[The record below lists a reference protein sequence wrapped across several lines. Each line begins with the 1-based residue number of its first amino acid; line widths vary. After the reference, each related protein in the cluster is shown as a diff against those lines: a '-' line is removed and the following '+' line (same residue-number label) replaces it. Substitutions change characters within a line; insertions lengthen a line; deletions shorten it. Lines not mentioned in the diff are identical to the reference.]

1 MPSDRTVRVGALV
14 FAIFFAV
21 VVVLGYIPGLNAQPH
36 VHNPGM
42 AMEPG
47 EHMLLGLYTISLL
60 DDVTHG
66 LSAILFFVAAL
77 HSARASR
84 LALTAFGWYYAY
96 DAIIYLVTGVL
107 QSKPLGRKCRPQHTA
122 RDHQRHHALAGV
134 SGSDERAQRRGECPH
149 SARTGTISSPRFEAA

>member
-1 MPSDRTVRVGALV
+1 MPSDRTVRVGAFV
-14 FAIFFAV
+14 FSIFFAIV
-21 VVVLGYIPGLNAQPH
+21 VALGYMPGINGQPH
-36 VHNPGM
+36 VHHPGM
-42 AMEPG
+42 SMEPG
-47 EHMLLGLYTISLL
+47 EHMLMGLYRISLL

-107 QSKPLGRKCRPQHTA
+107 QSKPLGENIGLNLPHVIISGIMLW
-122 RDHQRHHALAGV
+122 LAYRGRTNV
-134 SGSDERAQRRGECPH
+134 SSVAGAV
-149 SARTGTISSPRFEAA
+149 AA

>member
-1 MPSDRTVRVGALV
+1 MPSERIVRVGAFV
-14 FAIFFAV
+14 FSIFFAV
-21 VVVLGYIPGLNAQPH
+21 VVALGYIPGLNAQPH

-47 EHMLLGLYTISLL
+47 SHTLLGLYTISLL

-66 LSAILFFVAAL
+66 LSAILLLVAAL

-96 DAIIYLVTGVL
+96 DAIIFIVTGVL
-107 QSKPLGRKCRPQHTA
+107 QSKPLGENLGLNIPHVIISGIMLW
-122 RDHQRHHALAGV
+122 LAY
-134 SGSDERAQRRGECPH
+134 RGRTNAP
-149 SARTGTISSPRFEAA
+149 SAAATVPA

>member
-1 MPSDRTVRVGALV
+1 MPSDRTVRVGAFV

-21 VVVLGYIPGLNAQPH
+21 VVGLGYMPGLNGQPH
-36 VHNPGM
+36 VHHPGM
-42 AMEPG
+42 SMEPG
-47 EHMLLGLYTISLL
+47 EHMLMGLYRISLL

-107 QSKPLGRKCRPQHTA
+107 QSKPLGENIGLNIPHVIISGIMLW
-122 RDHQRHHALAGV
+122 LAY
-134 SGSDERAQRRGECPH
+134 RGRTNVP
-149 SARTGTISSPRFEAA
+149 SAASTVPA

>member
-1 MPSDRTVRVGALV
+1 MPSDKTVRVAAFV

-21 VVVLGYIPGLNAQPH
+21 VVALGYMPGLNGQPH
-36 VHNPGM
+36 VHHAGM
-42 AMEPG
+42 QMEPG
-47 EHMLLGLYTISLL
+47 EHMLMGLYRISLL

-66 LSAILFFVAAL
+66 LSAILFLVAAL

-107 QSKPLGRKCRPQHTA
+107 QSKPLGENIGLNIPHVIISGIMLWLAYRKR
-122 RDHQRHHALAGV
+122 
-134 SGSDERAQRRGECPH
+134 
-149 SARTGTISSPRFEAA
+149 SSVPNVAPVAA